1 MNRIVTLSILF
12 FFTIMGAT
20 AQKIDYENSGKW
32 YLGLNVGGTWQTSDI
47 KNQTYVGYGVVLG
60 KSFNYNYGKRLVFD
74 LRARYLHGDWY
85 GKDAESDSSYIPV
98 NSSLDTIY
106 SINNFQSTQ
115 NRLALE
121 LVIHGN
127 RIRER
132 TGFDPYIFGG
142 IGLTWAN
149 VWADYQNDFDTI
161 QGMDGIYETELSAP
175 NKVSIMPS
183 LGFGLGYQVGKRTT
197 IGIEHK
203 TTFTG
208 YDLYEGLQSPIHIG
222 NDLYHYT
229 SFFVN
234 FRFNNHTSTSGGTNT
249 SGGGTNGSGN
259 INNYNTAQGCISP
272 VVTYSQPSS
281 GNTASASQSSHI
293 SATITNVID
302 RNTIVFRVNGIVST
316 NFTYTSQTNRF
327 DADVLLQQG
336 TNTIEITA
344 SNTCGN
350 DVEATTVNYQPCLT
364 PIVLFTDPVAS
375 NISVSTATYT
385 VQADVYHAQDRNN
398 LLFSVN
404 GIPNNAFS
412 FDTQSGKFLAT
423 INLVENNNTIEL
435 SATTPCGKDVKSTT
449 IIRKT
454 CQMPVIALT
463 TPTTSSL
470 TVRTASFP
478 FSFKTQH
485 VVAKANVIISLNGQ
499 NISSFTFNA
508 ATGVGAANVGLIP
521 GVNTIVIT
529 SSNGCGTDTE
539 TIAVN
544 YDNCVPPTL
553 TITNPTMNNATFTN
567 PQISLVA
574 VAQNITNQQGVSI
587 TMNGQSISNFTLNTA
602 SGQIQ
607 AGLNLNQGLNVIAV
621 SVLNSCGTDIKT
633 INVNYTPCVQPS
645 IQMTNPTMNGS
656 TVNAPLF
663 PLTGILQNI
672 SNAQNISIQQ
682 NGRPLT
688 GVIFNTQ
695 SGLFS
700 ANVTLNAGLNTFT
713 ISVVNACGTANE
725 TVMINYTAPVNN
737 TPQMI
742 TICHYPPGNNGNPQ
756 TIEIPLSAWPAHQ
769 AHGDVLGPCPVVN
782 PTPPC
787 NPPTIQVTNPTQNGQ
802 TVDQATFTITAN
814 MSNITSNQGIS
825 YVVNGRPTSFSFVN
839 GAFSNTVNL
848 ANGWNTFIITAT
860 NGCGSVTETI
870 TLNYTA
876 PTNNTPQMITICH
889 YPPGNNGN
897 PQTLEIAL
905 SSWPAHQAHGDVLG
919 PCPTVNPTPP
929 CNPPTIQVT
938 NPAQTGQ
945 TVQQSTFNI
954 TANVANA
961 ATVNCM
967 VNGDVIPSNFA
978 LTNGSFSLT
987 VNLSNGMNMIVLT
1000 AVNACGNDSETF
1012 TVNYTVP
1019 VDNTPQK
1026 VTICHYPPGNS
1037 GNPQTIEIPLS
1048 AWPAHQAHGD
1058 VLGPCPVVN
1067 TPPCNPP
1074 SIQVTNPT
1082 QSGQTVQQTSFNIT
1096 ANISNIANNQGI
1108 VYTVNGTPMTG
1119 FSFNNGSFSNSV
1131 NLIAG
1136 LNTFTITA
1144 TNGCG
1149 TDTETITINYSVP
1162 APQTMTICH
1171 QGNRTQETLVIPVS
1185 DWPMHQA
1192 HGDVAG
1198 PCPPINNQNGND
1210 DDDDDDEDDDGLEDS
1225 RQKVTICHTSGT
1237 TSQTLEIPLSA
1248 WPAHQAHGDV
1258 LGPCP
1263 VVNTPPCNPPSI
1275 QVTNPTQSG
1284 QTVQQTSFNITA
1296 NISNIANNEG
1306 LVYTV
1311 NGKRMTGFSYN
1322 NGSFSNSVNL
1332 ITGLNTF
1339 TITATNGCGTD
1350 TETITINYSVP
1361 APQTMTICHQ
1371 GNRTQETLV
1380 IPVSE
1385 WPMHQAH
1392 GDVVGPCPTVN
1403 PTPPC
1408 NPPSIQVTNPI
1419 KNGTTVQSPS
1429 FVFGATISNVSGNQG
1444 IIMTLNGK
1452 PTTGFAFAPTKGGSL
1467 TSALTLNPGTNIIVI
1482 TGTNECGTDTET
1494 ITINYAEPV
1503 EQENGSGGT
1512 KPVKPE
1518 IKPASNGGKG
1528 EPETEPKKEE
1538 NKEIKPGEGKGR
1550 G

>member
-1 MNRIVTLSILF
+1 MNRIVTLSIIF
-12 FFTIMGAT
+12 FVGMMGAQ

-32 YLGLNVGGTWQTSDI
+32 FLGLNVGGTWQTSDI
-47 KNQTYVGYGVVLG
+47 KNQTNVGYGLVLG

-74 LRARYLHGDWY
+74 LRARYLRGEWY
-85 GKDAESDSSYIPV
+85 GKDVDSTTI
-98 NSSLDTIY
+98 NLDTAGNNSFY
-106 SINNFQSTQ
+106 GLNNFQSTQ
-115 NRLALE
+115 HRLALE

-142 IGLTWAN
+142 IGLSWSDLR
-149 VWADYQNDFDTI
+149 ADYYNIFDSTYT
-161 QGMDGIYETELSAP
+161 MDGVYEEPITDGYR
-175 NKVSIMPS
+175 VSIMPS

-234 FRFNNHTSTSGGTNT
+234 FRFRDRNGTTSGGSNT
-249 SGGGTNGSGN
+249 TVGGTNGSGN
-259 INNYNTAQGCISP
+259 INNYNTTQGCISP

-281 GNTASASQSSHI
+281 GNAASASQSSHI

-327 DADVLLQQG
+327 EADVLLQQG

-350 DVEATTVNYQPCLT
+350 DVEVTSVNYQPCLT
-364 PIVLFTDPVAS
+364 PIVLFTDPVAT
-375 NISVSTATYT
+375 NMSVSTTTYT

-398 LLFSVN
+398 LTFTVN

-412 FDTQSGKFLAT
+412 FDIQSGKFFAT

-485 VVAKANVIISLNGQ
+485 IAAKTNVVITLNGQ
-499 NISSFTFNA
+499 NISSFTYNA
-508 ATGVGAANVGLIP
+508 TTGIGAANVGLIP
-521 GVNTIVIT
+521 GVNTIVIA
-529 SSNGCGTDTE
+529 SSNSCGTDTE
-539 TIAVN
+539 TITVN

-553 TITNPTMNNATFTN
+553 AITNPTMNNATFTN

-574 VAQNITNQQGVSI
+574 VAQNITSKQGVTL

-602 SGQIQ
+602 NGQIQ

-621 SVLNSCGTDIKT
+621 SVVNGCGTDIKT
-633 INVNYTPCVQPS
+633 INVNYSPCVQPS

-656 TVNAPLF
+656 TVNSPLF
-663 PLTGILQNI
+663 ALTGIFQNI
-672 SNAQNISIQQ
+672 SNAQSITIQQ

-688 GVIFNTQ
+688 GVTFNPQT
-695 SGLFS
+695 GLFA
-700 ANVTLNAGLNTFT
+700 ANVTLNTGLNTFT

-742 TICHYPPGNNGNPQ
+742 TICHYPPGNTGNPQ
-756 TIEIPLSAWPAHQ
+756 TIEIPLAAWPAHQAHGDVLGPCPVVNPTPPCNPPIIQVTNPTQNGQTVNQMSFIITASIANITTNQGISYVVNGRPTSFSFVNGAFSNTVNLATGWNTFIITATNGCGSVTETITLNYTAPANNTPQMITICHYPPGNNGNPQTLEIPLASWPAHQ

-787 NPPTIQVTNPTQNGQ
+787 NPPTIQVTNPAQSGQ
-802 TVDQATFTITAN
+802 I
-814 MSNITSNQGIS
+814 
-825 YVVNGRPTSFSFVN
+825 
-839 GAFSNTVNL
+839 
-848 ANGWNTFIITAT
+848 
-860 NGCGSVTETI
+860 
-870 TLNYTA
+870 
-876 PTNNTPQMITICH
+876 
-889 YPPGNNGN
+889 
-897 PQTLEIAL
+897 
-905 SSWPAHQAHGDVLG
+905 
-919 PCPTVNPTPP
+919 
-929 CNPPTIQVT
+929 
-938 NPAQTGQ
+938 
-945 TVQQSTFNI
+945 VQQAVFNI

-961 ATVNCM
+961 ATMTCV

-978 LTNGSFSLT
+978 LTNGSFSLP
-987 VNLSNGMNMIVLT
+987 VNLTNGMNTIVLT
-1000 AVNACGNDSETF
+1000 AVNACGTDTETL
-1012 TVNYTVP
+1012 TVNYTAP
-1019 VDNTPQK
+1019 AENSTQK

-1108 VYTVNGTPMTG
+1108 VYTVNGKPMTG

-1131 NLIAG
+1131 NLNLG

-1144 TNGCG
+1144 SNACG
-1149 TDTETITINYSVP
+1149 TDTETITINYSEP

-1185 DWPMHQA
+1185 DWP
-1192 HGDVAG
+1192 
-1198 PCPPINNQNGND
+1198 
-1210 DDDDDDEDDDGLEDS
+1210 
-1225 RQKVTICHTSGT
+1225 
-1237 TSQTLEIPLSA
+1237 
-1248 WPAHQAHGDV
+1248 AHQAHGDIV
-1258 LGPCP
+1258 GPCP
-1263 VVNTPPCNPPSI
+1263 PVNPTPPCNPPSI

-1296 NISNIANNEG
+1296 NISNIANNQG
-1306 LVYTV
+1306 IVYTV
-1311 NGKRMTGFSYN
+1311 NGKPFTGFSFN

-1332 ITGLNTF
+1332 NLGLNTF
-1339 TITATNGCGTD
+1339 TITASNACGTD
-1350 TETITINYSVP
+1350 TETITINYSEP

-1380 IPVSE
+1380 IPVSD

-1392 GDVVGPCPTVN
+1392 GDIVGPCPAVN
-1403 PTPPC
+1403 PAPPC
-1408 NPPSIQVTNPI
+1408 NPPSIQVTNPTQ
-1419 KNGTTVQSPS
+1419 NGTSVQSPS
-1429 FVFGATISNVSGNQG
+1429 FVFGATISNVSSNQG
-1444 IIMTLNGK
+1444 VVMTLNGK
-1452 PTTGFAFAPTKGGSL
+1452 PFTGFAFAPTKGGSL
-1467 TSALTLNPGTNIIVI
+1467 TSGLTLNSGKNIIVI
-1482 TGTNECGTDTET
+1482 TVTNECGTDTET
-1494 ITINYAEPV
+1494 ITINYAPPV
-1503 EQENGSGGT
+1503 EPENGSGGT

-1528 EPETEPKKEE
+1528 EPETEPKEEE
-1538 NKEIKPGEGKGR
+1538 NKEIKPGEGKVQGK
-1550 G
+1550 GKG

>member
-1 MNRIVTLSILF
+1 MNRIVTLSIIF
-12 FFTIMGAT
+12 FLGMMGAQ

-32 YLGLNVGGTWQTSDI
+32 FLGLNVGGTWQTSDI
-47 KNQTYVGYGVVLG
+47 KNQTYAGYGVVLG
-60 KSFNYNYGKRLVFD
+60 KSFNYNYGKRFVFD
-74 LRARYLHGDWY
+74 LRARYLHGEWY
-85 GKDAESDSSYIPV
+85 GKDSDSSFFTKI
-98 NSSLDTIY
+98 SGTDTTLNY
-106 SINNFQSTQ
+106 YGINNFQSTQ

-142 IGLTWAN
+142 IGFTWAELR
-149 VWADYQNDFDTI
+149 ADYSNLFDNTNT
-161 QGMDGIYETELSAP
+161 MDGGYEEPLETGYSV
-175 NKVSIMPS
+175 KFMPS
-183 LGFGLGYQVGKRTT
+183 LGFGLGYQVGKRAT

-208 YDLYEGLQSPIHIG
+208 YDLYDGLQSTIHTG

-234 FRFNNHTSTSGGTNT
+234 FRFRNHNNTSGGTTT

-272 VVTYSQPSS
+272 VVTYSQPST
-281 GNTASASQSSHI
+281 GNTISASQSSHI

-302 RNTIVFRVNGIVST
+302 RNTVVFRVNGIVST

-327 DADVLLQQG
+327 EADILLQQG

-350 DVEATTVNYQPCLT
+350 DVEVTTVNYQPCLA
-364 PIVLFTDPVAS
+364 PIVLFTDPVS
-375 NISVSTATYT
+375 TNMSVSSTSYT
-385 VQADVYHAQDRNN
+385 VHADLYHVTDRNN
-398 LLFSVN
+398 IAFTVN
-404 GIPNNAFS
+404 GVANNMFT
-412 FDTQSGKFLAT
+412 FDAQTGKFTAA
-423 INLVENNNTIEL
+423 INLVENNNVIEL
-435 SATTPCGKDVKSTT
+435 SALTACGKDAKSTT

-454 CQMPVIALT
+454 CQMPVISLT
-463 TPTTSSL
+463 TPSTSSL
-470 TVRTASFP
+470 TVRTANLP
-478 FSFKTQH
+478 LSFKTQH
-485 VVAKANVIISLNGQ
+485 VAAKTNVTISVNGQ
-499 NISSFTFNA
+499 AISAFTFNST
-508 ATGVGAANVGLIP
+508 TGAGVANVGLIP
-521 GVNTIVIT
+521 GVNTLVIT

-539 TIAVN
+539 TITVN
-544 YDNCVPPTL
+544 YDNCVPPTVA
-553 TITNPTMNNATFTN
+553 ITNPTMNNATFTN

-574 VAQNITNQQGVSI
+574 VAQNISNTQGVTI

-602 SGQIQ
+602 NGQIQ

-621 SVLNSCGTDIKT
+621 TVANGCGTDIKT

-645 IQMTNPTMNGS
+645 IQITNPTMNGS

-663 PLTGILQNI
+663 PLTGVFQNI

-688 GVIFNTQ
+688 GVTFNPQ

-700 ANVTLNAGLNTFT
+700 ANVTLNIGLNTFT

-742 TICHYPPGNNGNPQ
+742 TICHYPPGNSGNPQ
-756 TIEIPLSAWPAHQ
+756 TIEIPLAAWPAHQ
-769 AHGDVLGPCPVVN
+769 AHGDVLGPCPLVN

-787 NPPTIQVTNPTQNGQ
+787 NPPSIQVTNPTQNGQ
-802 TVDQATFTITAN
+802 TVNQTSFIITA
-814 MSNITSNQGIS
+814 SIANITTNQGIS

-876 PTNNTPQMITICH
+876 PANNTPQMITICH

-897 PQTLEIAL
+897 PQTLEI
-905 SSWPAHQAHGDVLG
+905 
-919 PCPTVNPTPP
+919 
-929 CNPPTIQVT
+929 
-938 NPAQTGQ
+938 
-945 TVQQSTFNI
+945 
-954 TANVANA
+954 
-961 ATVNCM
+961 
-967 VNGDVIPSNFA
+967 
-978 LTNGSFSLT
+978 
-987 VNLSNGMNMIVLT
+987 
-1000 AVNACGNDSETF
+1000 
-1012 TVNYTVP
+1012 
-1019 VDNTPQK
+1019 
-1026 VTICHYPPGNS
+1026 
-1037 GNPQTIEIPLS
+1037 PLAS
-1048 AWPAHQAHGD
+1048 WPAHQAHGD

-1074 SIQVTNPT
+1074 SIQVTNPA
-1082 QSGQTVQQTSFNIT
+1082 QSGQTVQQTSVTIT
-1096 ANISNIANNQGI
+1096 ANISNISNNQGI
-1108 VYTVNGTPMTG
+1108 VYTVNGKPFTG

-1131 NLIAG
+1131 NLNAG

-1149 TDTETITINYSVP
+1149 TDTETITINYSAP

-1171 QGNRTQETLVIPVS
+1171 QGNRTQETMVIPVS
-1185 DWPMHQA
+1185 EWPMHQA

-1198 PCPPINNQNGND
+1198 PCPPVNNENENEND
-1210 DDDDDDEDDDGLEDS
+1210 DS
-1225 RQKVTICHTSGT
+1225 RQKVTICHKSGNS
-1237 TSQTLEIPLSA
+1237 SQTIEIPLSA

-1258 LGPCP
+1258 MGACP
-1263 VVNTPPCNPPSI
+1263 PVNPTPPCNPPSI
-1275 QVTNPTQSG
+1275 QVTSPAQSG
-1284 QTVQQTSFNITA
+1284 QTVQQTSVTITA
-1296 NISNIANNEG
+1296 NISNISNNQG
-1306 LVYTV
+1306 IVYTV
-1311 NGKRMTGFSYN
+1311 NGKPFTGFSFN

-1332 ITGLNTF
+1332 NAGLNTF

-1350 TETITINYSVP
+1350 TETITINYSAP

-1371 GNRTQETLV
+1371 GNRTQETMV

-1392 GDVVGPCPTVN
+1392 GDVAGPCPTVN

-1408 NPPSIQVTNPI
+1408 NPPVIQVTNPTQ
-1419 KNGTTVQSPS
+1419 NGTTVQSPS
-1429 FVFGATISNVSGNQG
+1429 FVFGATITNVSGNQG
-1444 IIMTLNGK
+1444 VMMTLNGK
-1452 PTTGFAFAPTKGGSL
+1452 PFTGFAFAPTKGGGL
-1467 TSALTLNPGTNIIVI
+1467 TSGLTLNPGMNIIVV

-1494 ITINYAEPV
+1494 ITINYAPPV
-1503 EQENGSGGT
+1503 EPENGSGGT

-1528 EPETEPKKEE
+1528 EPQTEPKEEE
-1538 NKEIKPGEGKGR
+1538 NKEIKPGEGKVQGKGR

>member
-1 MNRIVTLSILF
+1 MLLSTLLPILAQHSQTATQHKIRAMNRIVTLSIIF
-12 FFTIMGAT
+12 FLGMLGAQ

-32 YLGLNVGGTWQTSDI
+32 FLGLNVGGTWQTSDI
-47 KNQTYVGYGVVLG
+47 KNQTNVGYGFVLG

-74 LRARYLHGDWY
+74 LRARYLYGEWY
-85 GKDAESDSSYIPV
+85 GKDSDSSTI
-98 NSSLDTIY
+98 SLDTAGNNSFY
-106 SINNFQSTQ
+106 GLNNFQSTQ
-115 NRLALE
+115 HRLALE

-142 IGLTWAN
+142 IGLSWSDLR
-149 VWADYQNDFDTI
+149 ADYYNIFDSTYT
-161 QGMDGIYETELSAP
+161 MDGIYEEPIT
-175 NKVSIMPS
+175 NGYRVSIMPS
-183 LGFGLGYQVGKRTT
+183 LGFGLGYQVGKRAT

-208 YDLYEGLQSPIHIG
+208 YDLYEGLESPIHIG

-249 SGGGTNGSGN
+249 SGGGTNSSGN
-259 INNYNTAQGCISP
+259 INNYNTTQGCVSP

-327 DADVLLQQG
+327 EADVLLQQG

-350 DVEATTVNYQPCLT
+350 DVEVTSVNYQPCLT
-364 PIVLFTDPVAS
+364 PIVLFTDPVAT
-375 NISVSTATYT
+375 NMSVSTTTYT

-398 LLFSVN
+398 LTFTVN

-412 FDTQSGKFLAT
+412 FDVQSGKFFAT

-435 SATTPCGKDVKSTT
+435 SATTTCGKDVKSTT

-485 VVAKANVIISLNGQ
+485 IAAKTNVVITLNGQ
-499 NISSFTFNA
+499 NISSFTYNA
-508 ATGVGAANVGLIP
+508 TTGIGAANVGLIP
-521 GVNTIVIT
+521 GVNTIVIA
-529 SSNGCGTDTE
+529 SSNSCGTDTE
-539 TIAVN
+539 TITVN

-553 TITNPTMNNATFTN
+553 AITNPTMNNATFTN

-574 VAQNITNQQGVSI
+574 VAQNITSQQGVTI

-602 SGQIQ
+602 NGQIQ

-621 SVLNSCGTDIKT
+621 SVVNGCGTDIKT

-656 TVNAPLF
+656 TVNTPLF
-663 PLTGILQNI
+663 ALTGIFQNI
-672 SNAQNISIQQ
+672 SNAQSITIQQ

-688 GVIFNTQ
+688 GVTFNPQT
-695 SGLFS
+695 GLFA
-700 ANVTLNAGLNTFT
+700 ANVTLNTGLNTFT

-742 TICHYPPGNNGNPQ
+742 NICHYPPGNTGNPQ
-756 TIEIPLSAWPAHQ
+756 TIEIPLAAWPAHQ
-769 AHGDVLGPCPVVN
+769 AHGDVLGPCPIVN

-787 NPPTIQVTNPTQNGQ
+787 NPPSIQVTNPTQNGQ
-802 TVDQATFTITAN
+802 TVNQTSFIITA
-814 MSNITSNQGIS
+814 SIANITSNQGIS

-876 PTNNTPQMITICH
+876 PANNTPQMITICH

-897 PQTLEIAL
+897 PQTLEIPLA
-905 SSWPAHQAHGDVLG
+905 SWPAHQAHGDVLG
-919 PCPTVNPTPP
+919 PCPVVNPTPP
-929 CNPPTIQVT
+929 CNPPSIQVT
-938 NPAQTGQ
+938 NPAQSGQ
-945 TVQQSTFNI
+945 TVQQTAFNI

-961 ATVNCM
+961 ATMTCV

-978 LTNGSFSLT
+978 LTNGSFSLP
-987 VNLSNGMNMIVLT
+987 VNLTNGINTIVLT
-1000 AVNACGNDSETF
+1000 AVNACGTDTETF
-1012 TVNYTVP
+1012 TVNYTAP
-1019 VDNTPQK
+1019 VENTPQK

-1082 QSGQTVQQTSFNIT
+1082 QSGQTVQQTSVNIT
-1096 ANISNIANNQGI
+1096 ANISNISNNQGI
-1108 VYTVNGTPMTG
+1108 VYTVNGKPFTG

-1131 NLIAG
+1131 NLNLG

-1171 QGNRTQETLVIPVS
+1171 QGNRTQETMVIPVS
-1185 DWPMHQA
+1185 D
-1192 HGDVAG
+1192 
-1198 PCPPINNQNGND
+1198 
-1210 DDDDDDEDDDGLEDS
+1210 
-1225 RQKVTICHTSGT
+1225 
-1237 TSQTLEIPLSA
+1237 
-1248 WPAHQAHGDV
+1248 WPAHQAHGD
-1258 LGPCP
+1258 
-1263 VVNTPPCNPPSI
+1263 I
-1275 QVTNPTQSG
+1275 
-1284 QTVQQTSFNITA
+1284 
-1296 NISNIANNEG
+1296 
-1306 LVYTV
+1306 
-1311 NGKRMTGFSYN
+1311 
-1322 NGSFSNSVNL
+1322 
-1332 ITGLNTF
+1332 
-1339 TITATNGCGTD
+1339 
-1350 TETITINYSVP
+1350 
-1361 APQTMTICHQ
+1361 
-1371 GNRTQETLV
+1371 
-1380 IPVSE
+1380 
-1385 WPMHQAH
+1385 
-1392 GDVVGPCPTVN
+1392 VGPCPTVN

-1408 NPPSIQVTNPI
+1408 NLPVIQVTNPTQ
-1419 KNGTTVQSPS
+1419 NGTTVQSPS
-1429 FVFGATISNVSGNQG
+1429 FVFGATITNVTGNQG
-1444 IIMTLNGK
+1444 IMMTLNGK
-1452 PTTGFAFAPTKGGSL
+1452 PFTGFAFAPTKGGSL
-1467 TSALTLNPGTNIIVI
+1467 TSGLTLNPGMNIIVI

-1494 ITINYAEPV
+1494 ITINYAPPV
-1503 EQENGSGGT
+1503 ERENGSGGT

-1528 EPETEPKKEE
+1528 EPETEPKEEE
-1538 NKEIKPGEGKGR
+1538 NKEIKPGEGKVQGK
-1550 G
+1550 GKG